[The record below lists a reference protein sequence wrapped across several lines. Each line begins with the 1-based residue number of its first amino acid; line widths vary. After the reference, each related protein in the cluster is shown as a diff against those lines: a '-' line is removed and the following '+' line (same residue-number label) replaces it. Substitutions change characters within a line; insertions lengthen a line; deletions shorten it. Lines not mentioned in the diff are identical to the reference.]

1 MSFHCHGIQI
11 VCCLDNW
18 CKLYVPIAT
27 FSAEDNTKLSKLLSE
42 GLKRPFYWNKY
53 KIISNKTYD
62 ENYHIRKLVY
72 SSYQGV
78 KWLFVLAYR
87 KRGGA
92 NRVTADSHRR
102 YFLPRVKIEN
112 YNIDIDERKFYDQ
125 QINELIM

>member
-1 MSFHCHGIQI
+1 M
-11 VCCLDNW
+11 
-18 CKLYVPIAT
+18 T